1 MKRSYFF
8 IFALI
13 IAVSVLPYSVKGAD
27 NGFSIAVKPGIYIPQ
42 SDLKGFDTGFNG
54 EVAVAYKFFPNL
66 AVEAGLGYFKAHN
79 TTYEFGTGYALRDK
93 STVRVIPLTAS
104 VKGILPVDKW
114 EFYGLGGIGEYF
126 VKGKERVDGTIGG
139 VSESASGSD
148 TDRVFG
154 AHLGLGVNYNIT
166 SSWFVGAEGKY
177 LWTGHANLS
186 DDVLGV
192 STTERFKLNGILATA
207 VIGYRF

>member
-1 MKRSYFF
+1 MKRSSLF

-13 IAVSVLPYSVKGAD
+13 IAISILPHSVMGAD
-27 NGFSIAVKPGIYIPQ
+27 KGFSLAVKPGIYIPQ
-42 SDLKGFDTGFNG
+42 KDLKDFDTGFNG

-66 AVEAGLGYFKAHN
+66 AVEAGIGYFKTQN
-79 TTYEFGTGYALRDK
+79 TISESGPDYLLRDK
-93 STVRVIPLTAS
+93 SRIKVIPLTVS
-104 VKGILPVDKW
+104 MKGILPVDKW

-126 VKGKERVDGTIGG
+126 VKGKDSIGGTIGSING
-139 VSESASGSD
+139 NASGGD

-166 SSWFVGAEGKY
+166 SNLFVGAEGKY
-177 LWTGHANLS
+177 LWTRHTNLS
-186 DDVLGV
+186 DDVSGV
-192 STTERFKLNGILATA
+192 SITEKFRLNGILTTA

>member
-1 MKRSYFF
+1 M
-8 IFALI
+8 
-13 IAVSVLPYSVKGAD
+13 GAD
-27 NGFSIAVKPGIYIPQ
+27 KAFSLAIKPGIYIPQ
-42 SDLKGFDTGFNG
+42 GDLKDFDTGFNG

-126 VKGKERVDGTIGG
+126 VKGKDSISGTIGSING
-139 VSESASGSD
+139 SASGSD

-166 SSWFVGAEGKY
+166 SNLFVGAEGKY
-177 LWTGHANLS
+177 LWTRHTNLS
-186 DDVLGV
+186 DDGSGV
-192 STTERFKLNGILATA
+192 SITEKFRLNGILTTA